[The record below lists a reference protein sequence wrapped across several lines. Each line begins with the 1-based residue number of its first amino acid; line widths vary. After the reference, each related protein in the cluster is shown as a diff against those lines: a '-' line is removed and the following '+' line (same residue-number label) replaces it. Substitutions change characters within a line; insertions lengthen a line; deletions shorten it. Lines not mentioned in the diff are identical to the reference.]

1 MPGLRK
7 RNSNR
12 PSPAPHIKHRLTRL
26 ERQQLHKI
34 PGIRGSLKR
43 PKMPSPFVPLKR
55 VISPM
60 PSSLQA
66 HPFII
71 PIHRKQLRTNF
82 PISHG
87 PSSSQQKNG
96 PSQKEEPQP
105 AYIRKN
111 RSNANPPHQ
120 PSGAG
125 AKRLQ
130 PGQNPTEVPLC
141 GSPAAR
147 RQAYKVDR
155 EFRTSRRALNVLSV
169 RVRTVRAGDL
179 ICLPPG
185 SGAPRPNPSA
195 SSSASSAA
203 PGSVHHGG
211 RARCRRWGSPA

>member
-12 PSPAPHIKHRLTRL
+12 PSPAPHIKRRLTRL

-66 HPFII
+66 HPFVI

-87 PSSSQQKNG
+87 PSSSQQKSG
-96 PSQKEEPQP
+96 PSQKKSRNQHISERTDPTPNHRISQDGQKRSDCQRDRTQP
-105 AYIRKN
+105 
-111 RSNANPPHQ
+111 RSRC
-120 PSGAG
+120 AG
-125 AKRLQ
+125 APL
-130 PGQNPTEVPLC
+130 PG
-141 GSPAAR
+141 GRHIRS
-147 RQAYKVDR
+147 
-155 EFRTSRRALNVLSV
+155 
-169 RVRTVRAGDL
+169 
-179 ICLPPG
+179 I
-185 SGAPRPNPSA
+185 
-195 SSSASSAA
+195 ASSARA
-203 PGSVHHGG
+203 GEHLMCSPCESGLSEQATSHAAVRPGRTWLPSF
-211 RARCRRWGSPA
+211 SK